1 MKKKIETLIKLLDD
15 ENPQTA
21 QAAMAEMLKHENE
34 LEEYLAHHQESENVL
49 LRKRIHQLQAII
61 TVRRRRRNFAKIVKD
76 RSLSLIQGLIEVH
89 LQWYDN
95 DSERSIM
102 SLWDEL
108 LATAQRYNPSTLE
121 KLAYFMRKCGFTLS
135 PKDELQAD
143 YFCLGPVL
151 EELVGADFMLCSI
164 AREIAASR
172 GLEVRIIRLLGEFAL
187 VDGEGK
193 ILTPKNGWQ
202 LIQQT
207 QTQTQGWDFWDNE
220 KILKLASSML
230 FLFAVSSD
238 SFRYVTTIGES
249 LIQLAGDDDIDFLPY
264 PYTTKEKE
272 EKS

>member
-1 MKKKIETLIKLLDD
+1 MKAKIENLIKLLDD

-21 QAAMAEMLKHENE
+21 QAAMAEMLKHESE
-34 LEEYLAHHQESENVL
+34 LEEFLAHHQESDNPL

-61 TVRRRRRNFAKIVKD
+61 TVRARRKNFAKIVKD
-76 RSLSLIQGLIEVH
+76 RNLSLLQGLLEVH

-95 DSERSIM
+95 DSERGILT
-102 SLWDEL
+102 LWNEL

-121 KLAYFMRKCGFTLS
+121 KLAYFMRKCGFTTS

-151 EELVGADFMLCSI
+151 EELIGADFILCAI

-172 GLEVRIIRLLGEFAL
+172 SLDIRIIRLLGEFAL
-187 VDGEGK
+187 VDADGK

-202 LIQQT
+202 LIPQIQAPV
-207 QTQTQGWDFWDNE
+207 WDFWDNE

-238 SFRYVTTIGES
+238 SFRYVSTIGES
-249 LIQLAGDDDIDFLPY
+249 LLQLANDGDLDFLPY
-264 PYTTKEKE
+264 PYTAKEKE
-272 EKS
+272 DQK